1 MKKKLCITF
10 AAVLVF
16 CAGCHGRAP
25 VNDET
30 TQAVQEETEGTQED
44 SQTEEAPPGQAEL
57 TVWLGNNLSSLD
69 PAQAIYSSEKTMIR
83 HEYETLLVR
92 NEEGE
97 ADPGQAESWEVSE
110 DGLTVTFHLRD
121 GLKWSDGSS
130 LTASDFVYSWN
141 RLADPTRPSPYAE
154 DLLGGVDGFYEMQEG
169 KAETLSLSAPDAR
182 TLVVTLSE
190 PDFSFPEKCTI
201 PAMSPVKEAAV
212 ESGSG
217 RWYLSSETSISNGP
231 MVLLEYVADD
241 HVTFVKN
248 ENYWNAGQV
257 SLNSITFLLDGSEEE
272 NLARYEAGQLDL
284 MLGGVDREKDV
295 MRLASG
301 DEAAPL
307 ADGDIEA
314 TSGSETTSSAE
325 TADSTGTAEAGSTAA
340 AAETDGIEE
349 TVAAEDAGET
359 QTSDAPEEAAAAES
373 TAEAAAEESSGT
385 DQFSAP
391 LAASG
396 YVILNTEIEPFQDVN
411 VRRALSLVLDRNYI
425 ADVIMEGTADPA
437 WTLIGPGYS
446 DDEEGSSFT
455 EISMAEYF
463 APKEEASQEQTAE
476 SNVDAV
482 LAEEESPA
490 ADAAAEGEMLEEAAE
505 TVPEETA
512 AEETVAETAGEASG
526 ETAGVG
532 SADPLTQAQALLG
545 AAGYP
550 GGQGI
555 PEITYLV
562 NDSGYNMDLAEYLQS
577 AWGELGVSVK
587 IREVTWAYFI
597 PYRDAGDFTA
607 ARGTWISDQNDPGEF
622 LSQFTTGARDNDGNY
637 SNAQVDQLLDDAAG
651 ADSRSA
657 YYEALHQAEQLILE
671 DGAALPIVFYREEW
685 RQNPKLYGVRHCA
698 DGTWIFS
705 DAYYL

>member
-110 DGLTVTFHLRD
+110 DGLIVTFHLRD

-307 ADGDIEA
+307 ADGVIEA

-325 TADSTGTAEAGSTAA
+325 TADSTAA
-340 AAETDGIEE
+340 
-349 TVAAEDAGET
+349 
-359 QTSDAPEEAAAAES
+359 SES

-482 LAEEESPA
+482 LAEGESPA

>member
-110 DGLTVTFHLRD
+110 DGLIVTFHLRD

-190 PDFSFPEKCTI
+190 PDFSFSEKCTI

-307 ADGDIEA
+307 ADGVIEA

-325 TADSTGTAEAGSTAA
+325 TADSTAA
-340 AAETDGIEE
+340 
-349 TVAAEDAGET
+349 
-359 QTSDAPEEAAAAES
+359 SES

-476 SNVDAV
+476 SNVDAA
-482 LAEEESPA
+482 LTEGESLA

-532 SADPLTQAQALLG
+532 SADPLTQAQALLE

-555 PEITYLV
+555 PEIAYLV

-577 AWGELGVSVK
+577 AWGELGISVK

>member
-110 DGLTVTFHLRD
+110 DGLTVTFHLRN

-325 TADSTGTAEAGSTAA
+325 TADSTAA
-340 AAETDGIEE
+340 
-349 TVAAEDAGET
+349 
-359 QTSDAPEEAAAAES
+359 SES

>member
-110 DGLTVTFHLRD
+110 DGLIVTFHLRD

-307 ADGDIEA
+307 ADGVIEA

-325 TADSTGTAEAGSTAA
+325 TADSTAA
-340 AAETDGIEE
+340 
-349 TVAAEDAGET
+349 
-359 QTSDAPEEAAAAES
+359 SES
-373 TAEAAAEESSGT
+373 TAEAAAEENSGT

-482 LAEEESPA
+482 LAEGESPA

>member
-190 PDFSFPEKCTI
+190 PDFSFSEKCTI

-325 TADSTGTAEAGSTAA
+325 TADST
-340 AAETDGIEE
+340 
-349 TVAAEDAGET
+349 
-359 QTSDAPEEAAAAES
+359 AAAES
-373 TAEAAAEESSGT
+373 TAEAAAEENSGT

-476 SNVDAV
+476 SNVDAA
-482 LAEEESPA
+482 LAEGESPA
-490 ADAAAEGEMLEEAAE
+490 ADAAAEGETLEEAAE
-505 TVPEETA
+505 TVP
-512 AEETVAETAGEASG
+512 EETVAETAGEASG

>member
-190 PDFSFPEKCTI
+190 PDFSFSEKCTI

-307 ADGDIEA
+307 ADGVIEA

-325 TADSTGTAEAGSTAA
+325 TADSTAA
-340 AAETDGIEE
+340 
-349 TVAAEDAGET
+349 
-359 QTSDAPEEAAAAES
+359 SES

-482 LAEEESPA
+482 LAEGESPA

>member
-190 PDFSFPEKCTI
+190 PDFSFSEKCTI

-307 ADGDIEA
+307 ADGVIEA

-325 TADSTGTAEAGSTAA
+325 TADSTAA
-340 AAETDGIEE
+340 
-349 TVAAEDAGET
+349 
-359 QTSDAPEEAAAAES
+359 SES

-482 LAEEESPA
+482 LAEGESPA

-555 PEITYLV
+555 PEIAYLV

>member
-1 MKKKLCITF
+1 
-10 AAVLVF
+10 
-16 CAGCHGRAP
+16 
-25 VNDET
+25 
-30 TQAVQEETEGTQED
+30 
-44 SQTEEAPPGQAEL
+44 
-57 TVWLGNNLSSLD
+57 
-69 PAQAIYSSEKTMIR
+69 
-83 HEYETLLVR
+83 
-92 NEEGE
+92 
-97 ADPGQAESWEVSE
+97 
-110 DGLTVTFHLRD
+110 
-121 GLKWSDGSS
+121 
-130 LTASDFVYSWN
+130 
-141 RLADPTRPSPYAE
+141 
-154 DLLGGVDGFYEMQEG
+154 
-169 KAETLSLSAPDAR
+169 
-182 TLVVTLSE
+182 
-190 PDFSFPEKCTI
+190 
-201 PAMSPVKEAAV
+201 
-212 ESGSG
+212 
-217 RWYLSSETSISNGP
+217 
-231 MVLLEYVADD
+231 
-241 HVTFVKN
+241 
-248 ENYWNAGQV
+248 
-257 SLNSITFLLDGSEEE
+257 
-272 NLARYEAGQLDL
+272 
-284 MLGGVDREKDV
+284 

-307 ADGDIEA
+307 ADGVIEA

-325 TADSTGTAEAGSTAA
+325 TADSTAA
-340 AAETDGIEE
+340 
-349 TVAAEDAGET
+349 
-359 QTSDAPEEAAAAES
+359 SES
-373 TAEAAAEESSGT
+373 TAEEAAEESSGT

-476 SNVDAV
+476 SNVDAA
-482 LAEEESPA
+482 LAEGESPA

-671 DGAALPIVFYREEW
+671 DGAVLPIVFYREEW

>member
-16 CAGCHGRAP
+16 CTGCHGRAP

-130 LTASDFVYSWN
+130 LTASDFVYSRN

-325 TADSTGTAEAGSTAA
+325 TADSTAA
-340 AAETDGIEE
+340 
-349 TVAAEDAGET
+349 
-359 QTSDAPEEAAAAES
+359 SES

-455 EISMAEYF
+455 EISMAKYF

-476 SNVDAV
+476 SNVDAA
-482 LAEEESPA
+482 LAEGESPA

-532 SADPLTQAQALLG
+532 SADPLTQAQALLE

-555 PEITYLV
+555 PEIAYLV

-577 AWGELGVSVK
+577 AWGELGISVK

-671 DGAALPIVFYREEW
+671 DGAVLPIVFYREEW

>member
-10 AAVLVF
+10 AAVLGF

-307 ADGDIEA
+307 ADGVIEA

-325 TADSTGTAEAGSTAA
+325 TADSTAA
-340 AAETDGIEE
+340 
-349 TVAAEDAGET
+349 
-359 QTSDAPEEAAAAES
+359 SES

-476 SNVDAV
+476 SNVDAA
-482 LAEEESPA
+482 LAEGESLA

>member
-110 DGLTVTFHLRD
+110 DGLIVTFHLRD

-190 PDFSFPEKCTI
+190 PDFSFSEKCTI

-307 ADGDIEA
+307 ADGVIEA

-325 TADSTGTAEAGSTAA
+325 TADSTAA
-340 AAETDGIEE
+340 
-349 TVAAEDAGET
+349 
-359 QTSDAPEEAAAAES
+359 SES

-482 LAEEESPA
+482 LAEGESPA

>member
-307 ADGDIEA
+307 ADGVIEA

-325 TADSTGTAEAGSTAA
+325 TADSTAA
-340 AAETDGIEE
+340 
-349 TVAAEDAGET
+349 
-359 QTSDAPEEAAAAES
+359 SES

-476 SNVDAV
+476 SNVDAA
-482 LAEEESPA
+482 LAEGESPA

>member
-16 CAGCHGRAP
+16 CTGCHGRAP

-154 DLLGGVDGFYEMQEG
+154 DLLGGIDGFYEMQEG

-325 TADSTGTAEAGSTAA
+325 TADSTAA
-340 AAETDGIEE
+340 
-349 TVAAEDAGET
+349 
-359 QTSDAPEEAAAAES
+359 SES

-476 SNVDAV
+476 SNVDAA
-482 LAEEESPA
+482 LTEGESLA

-577 AWGELGVSVK
+577 AWGELGISVK

-671 DGAALPIVFYREEW
+671 DGAVLPIVFYREEW

>member
-325 TADSTGTAEAGSTAA
+325 TADSTAA
-340 AAETDGIEE
+340 
-349 TVAAEDAGET
+349 
-359 QTSDAPEEAAAAES
+359 SES

-476 SNVDAV
+476 SNVDAA
-482 LAEEESPA
+482 LAEGESPA
-490 ADAAAEGEMLEEAAE
+490 ADAAAEGETLEEAAE
-505 TVPEETA
+505 TVP
-512 AEETVAETAGEASG
+512 EETVAETAGEASG

>member
-1 MKKKLCITF
+1 M
-10 AAVLVF
+10 
-16 CAGCHGRAP
+16 
-25 VNDET
+25 
-30 TQAVQEETEGTQED
+30 
-44 SQTEEAPPGQAEL
+44 
-57 TVWLGNNLSSLD
+57 
-69 PAQAIYSSEKTMIR
+69 
-83 HEYETLLVR
+83 
-92 NEEGE
+92 
-97 ADPGQAESWEVSE
+97 
-110 DGLTVTFHLRD
+110 
-121 GLKWSDGSS
+121 
-130 LTASDFVYSWN
+130 
-141 RLADPTRPSPYAE
+141 
-154 DLLGGVDGFYEMQEG
+154 
-169 KAETLSLSAPDAR
+169 
-182 TLVVTLSE
+182 
-190 PDFSFPEKCTI
+190 
-201 PAMSPVKEAAV
+201 
-212 ESGSG
+212 
-217 RWYLSSETSISNGP
+217 
-231 MVLLEYVADD
+231 
-241 HVTFVKN
+241 
-248 ENYWNAGQV
+248 
-257 SLNSITFLLDGSEEE
+257 
-272 NLARYEAGQLDL
+272 
-284 MLGGVDREKDV
+284 
-295 MRLASG
+295 
-301 DEAAPL
+301 
-307 ADGDIEA
+307 
-314 TSGSETTSSAE
+314 
-325 TADSTGTAEAGSTAA
+325 
-340 AAETDGIEE
+340 
-349 TVAAEDAGET
+349 
-359 QTSDAPEEAAAAES
+359 
-373 TAEAAAEESSGT
+373 
-385 DQFSAP
+385 
-391 LAASG
+391 
-396 YVILNTEIEPFQDVN
+396 
-411 VRRALSLVLDRNYI
+411 RRALSLVLDRNYI

-482 LAEEESPA
+482 LAEGESPA